1 MVKRVV
7 TLGDQMLRDVIRR
20 TSLLAEDDVVPDGQQ
35 VIERDEDL
43 VSALLV
49 LAIHVELPDRV
60 D

>member
-1 MVKRVV
+1 VVKRVV

>member
-1 MVKRVV
+1 VVKRLV
-7 TLGDQMLRDVIRR
+7 TLCDQTLRDVIRR

>member
-1 MVKRVV
+1 MKRVV

-43 VSALLV
+43 VSALLG

>member
-1 MVKRVV
+1 
-7 TLGDQMLRDVIRR
+7 MLRDVIRR

-43 VSALLV
+43 VSALLG